1 MPVNPSLPKPYWM
14 CGTVVSMMIHNLW
27 MSVMRESKPNERL
40 PLFPLARN
48 FTIVDEYWM
57 VPGTDSRM
65 TYIRRTKIYINLNM
79 P

>member
-1 MPVNPSLPKPYWM
+1 
-14 CGTVVSMMIHNLW
+14 
-27 MSVMRESKPNERL
+27 
-40 PLFPLARN
+40 LFPLARN